1 MPTPI
6 SRPKESG
13 LLSMAAAGPQ
23 CPTAARSIDRRQ
35 EFDNILAHSLPRF
48 RRIAMRLL
56 RNPEDAEDA
65 VQDAMLSAHRHI
77 ATFDG
82 RSQMAT
88 WITSIVINAVRMQI
102 RRRSRR
108 PTLPL
113 DQESNDSNSCLNEW
127 AVDPG
132 PSPEQSLLQRE
143 LQALASRLVAR
154 LPPAQRE
161 ALQLRGQD
169 LSIKQAAELLGIPEG
184 TLKARLARARADL
197 HHRFRKLTGATRSR
211 IPDAESKTRDKAHF
225 SRGRN
230 AKRIPVVPITVFQT
244 QGSGKKRDQRLEVA
258 RRAAIPQH
266 FVPNS
271 WEVAVEGSS
280 VPA

>member
-6 SRPKESG
+6 SGLKDSG
-13 LLSMAAAGPQ
+13 LLSMAAAGQ
-23 CPTAARSIDRRQ
+23 GPTADRCIDRRE
-35 EFDNILAHSLPRF
+35 EFDKILSNSLPRF

-77 ATFDG
+77 ARFDG
-82 RSQMAT
+82 RSQMST

-108 PTLPL
+108 PTVPL
-113 DQESNDSNSCLNEW
+113 DQESNDSNSPMHEW
-127 AVDPG
+127 PVDPG
-132 PSPEQSLLQRE
+132 PTPEQSLLQRE
-143 LQALASRLVAR
+143 LQALAFKLVAR
-154 LPPAQRE
+154 LPVAQRE
-161 ALQLRGQD
+161 ALQLRQQD
-169 LSIKQAAELLGIPEG
+169 LSIKQAAQLLGVPEG

-197 HHRFRKLTGATRSR
+197 NYRFRRITGATKAGTPR
-211 IPDAESKTRDKAHF
+211 PESKARRKAHF
-225 SRGRN
+225 SGYRSAERTP
-230 AKRIPVVPITVFQT
+230 AVPITAFQP
-244 QGSGKKRDQRLEVA
+244 QGGGKKLDQCLASA